1 MGPAPK
7 GIRYPE
13 FQVSYIA
20 YGTAQRQLDTRTWS
34 AGRASAVRISSNR
47 YVRAGALYT
56 VLANLR
62 TGLDL
67 RTNTST
73 HFTWSS
79 PRFIPVVL
87 ISGLV
92 FAKTRS
98 PSLALK
104 RLSYVIT
111 WDTTCIYQ
119 QFNLISSNFQFLSF
133 FLYVVDIS
141 NLYV

>member
-1 MGPAPK
+1 MDISFLSGDQQCMHGPTHKVASRIYYA
-7 GIRYPE
+7 GTYIR
-13 FQVSYIA
+13 
-20 YGTAQRQLDTRTWS
+20 LD
-34 AGRASAVRISSNR
+34 VRIRRNFMNH
-47 YVRAGALYT
+47 YHAYIVQA

-92 FAKTRS
+92 FA
-98 PSLALK
+98 
-104 RLSYVIT
+104 
-111 WDTTCIYQ
+111 
-119 QFNLISSNFQFLSF
+119 N
-133 FLYVVDIS
+133 
-141 NLYV
+141 

>member
-1 MGPAPK
+1 M
-7 GIRYPE
+7 
-13 FQVSYIA
+13 Q
-20 YGTAQRQLDTRTWS
+20 
-34 AGRASAVRISSNR
+34 
-47 YVRAGALYT
+47 

-79 PRFIPVVL
+79 PRCIPVVL

-98 PSLALK
+98 PSGVKKTFLQLAIAWIMT
-104 RLSYVIT
+104 IT
-111 WDTTCIYQ
+111 TQ
-119 QFNLISSNFQFLSF
+119 QAF
-133 FLYVVDIS
+133 
-141 NLYV
+141 